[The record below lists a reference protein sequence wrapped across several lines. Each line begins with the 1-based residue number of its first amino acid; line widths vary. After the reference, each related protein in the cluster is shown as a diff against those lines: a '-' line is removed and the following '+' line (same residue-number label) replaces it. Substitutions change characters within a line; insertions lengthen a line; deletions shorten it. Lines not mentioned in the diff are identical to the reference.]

1 MEAKA
6 FGKRTVKA
14 NSVMFTEGE
23 PGDTAFLIIQG
34 KVEIRKG
41 AMSEVPKVVAVLE
54 DGDIVG
60 EMALFDDRPRMATA
74 VSATDIEVIPI
85 SREEFKKRLKEMNPV
100 MRRILMIMV
109 SRVRSMTDE
118 FMRKKGETK
127 WNEQLRV
134 EGKPA
139 SPANGAT
146 AAAPAKPA
154 APAPAKTA

>member
-6 FGKRTVKA
+6 FGKGTIKA
-14 NSVMFTEGE
+14 NTTIFTESE

-41 AMSEVPKVVAVLE
+41 TSSDYPKVVAVLE

-74 VSATDIEVIPI
+74 VAATNLEVIPI
-85 SREEFKKRLKEMNPV
+85 SRDDFKKRLKEMNPV

-109 SRVRSMTDE
+109 SRVRGMSDE
-118 FMRKKGETK
+118 FMRRKGETK
-127 WNEQLRV
+127 WNEQLRSG
-134 EGKPA
+134 E
-139 SPANGAT
+139 
-146 AAAPAKPA
+146 APKA
-154 APAPAKTA
+154 APAPAKTGT

>member
-6 FGKRTVKA
+6 FGKATIKA
-14 NSVMFTEGE
+14 NTTIFTEGE

-41 AMSEVPKVVAVLE
+41 TVSDYPKVVAVLE

-74 VSATDIEVIPI
+74 VAATNLEVIPI
-85 SREEFKKRLKEMNPV
+85 SRDDFKKRLKEMNPV

-109 SRVRSMTDE
+109 SRVRGMTDE
-118 FMRKKGETK
+118 FMRRKGETK
-127 WNEQLRV
+127 WNEQLRS
-134 EGKPA
+134 GDAPK
-139 SPANGAT
+139 
-146 AAAPAKPA
+146 AAP
-154 APAPAKTA
+154 PAKTGT

>member
-6 FGKRTVKA
+6 FGKGTIKA
-14 NSVMFTEGE
+14 NTTIFTEGE

-41 AMSEVPKVVAVLE
+41 TSSDYPKVVAVLE

-74 VSATDIEVIPI
+74 VAATNLEVIPI
-85 SREEFKKRLKEMNPV
+85 SRDDFKKRLKEMNPV

-109 SRVRSMTDE
+109 SRVRGMTDE
-118 FMRKKGETK
+118 FMRRKGETK
-127 WNEQLRV
+127 WNEQLRS
-134 EGKPA
+134 GD
-139 SPANGAT
+139 
-146 AAAPAKPA
+146 APKA
-154 APAPAKTA
+154 APAPAKTGT

>member
-6 FGKRTVKA
+6 FGKGTIKA
-14 NSVMFTEGE
+14 NTTIFTEGE

-41 AMSEVPKVVAVLE
+41 STSDYPKVVAVLE

-74 VSATDIEVIPI
+74 VAATNLEVIPI
-85 SREEFKKRLKEMNPV
+85 SRDDFKKRLKEMNPV

-109 SRVRSMTDE
+109 SRVRGMTGE
-118 FMRKKGETK
+118 FMRRKGETK
-127 WNEQLRV
+127 WNEQLRSG
-134 EGKPA
+134 EA
-139 SPANGAT
+139 S
-146 AAAPAKPA
+146 KA
-154 APAPAKTA
+154 APAPAKTGT